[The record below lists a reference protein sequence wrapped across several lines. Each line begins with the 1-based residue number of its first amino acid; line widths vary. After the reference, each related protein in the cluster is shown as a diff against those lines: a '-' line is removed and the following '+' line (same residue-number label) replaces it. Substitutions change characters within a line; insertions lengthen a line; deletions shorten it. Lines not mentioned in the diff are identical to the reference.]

1 MNQKKPQK
9 SLRDFIFNKI
19 ALKYL
24 ALVPGEKKSRWA
36 MIR

>member
-1 MNQKKPQK
+1 MNHKKSQK

-24 ALVPGEKKSRWA
+24 ALVPGGKKNQGGQ
-36 MIR
+36 